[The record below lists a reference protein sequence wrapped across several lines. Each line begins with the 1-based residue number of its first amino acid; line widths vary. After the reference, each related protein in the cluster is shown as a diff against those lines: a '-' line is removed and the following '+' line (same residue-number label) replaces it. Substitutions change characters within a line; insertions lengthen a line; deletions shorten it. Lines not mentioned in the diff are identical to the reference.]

1 MGGFFLNKYL
11 AILFLLTVSFLSA
24 CKSQENS
31 FLTNEEIIEEQ
42 PSALVKVEPTI
53 KVFGVDD
60 YLTTIVTTELKEGEV
75 LDYKDF
81 ITSINSM
88 EEFLTYNDRMTT
100 EVSSNK
106 FNITDKTFEN
116 QKMWYLRVYSNQ
128 GKLPIFQLSK
138 IETFENGSGIL
149 YLDELG
155 MNEGEPKGE
164 NVYCY
169 SEYIF
174 LTDLDIVEL
183 QVEYEDSV
191 SIEHRKLIEL
201 K

>member
-1 MGGFFLNKYL
+1 MNKYL
-11 AILFLLTVSFLSA
+11 AILFLSTVSLLSA
-24 CKSQENS
+24 CKAQENS
-31 FLTNEEIIEEQ
+31 FSMDVEIIEEQ
-42 PSALVKVEPTI
+42 TSDLVEVEPTI
-53 KVFGVDD
+53 KVFDVDD
-60 YLTTIVTTELKEGEV
+60 YLTNIVTAELNEGEV

-88 EEFLTYNDRMTT
+88 EEFSEYNVRITT
-100 EVSSNK
+100 QVSSNK
-106 FNITDKTFEN
+106 VNITDKTFEN
-116 QKMWYLRVYSNQ
+116 QNVWYLRMYSKQ

-138 IETFENGSGIL
+138 LETFENGSGIL

-174 LTDLDIVEL
+174 LTDLDTVEL
-183 QVEYEDSV
+183 QIEYEDSV
-191 SIEHRKLIEL
+191 DIENRKIIEL
-201 K
+201 N

>member
-1 MGGFFLNKYL
+1 MNKYL
-11 AILFLLTVSFLSA
+11 AILFLSTVSLLSA
-24 CKSQENS
+24 CKAQENS
-31 FLTNEEIIEEQ
+31 FSMNDEIIEEQ
-42 PSALVKVEPTI
+42 TSDLVEAEPTI
-53 KVFGVDD
+53 KVFEVDD
-60 YLTTIVTTELKEGEV
+60 YLTNIVTAELNEGEV

-88 EEFLTYNDRMTT
+88 EEFSEYNVRITT
-100 EVSSNK
+100 QVSSNK
-106 FNITDKTFEN
+106 VNITDKTFEN
-116 QKMWYLRVYSNQ
+116 QNVWYLRMYSNQ

-138 IETFENGSGIL
+138 LETFENGSGIL

-183 QVEYEDSV
+183 QIEYEDLV
-191 SIEHRKLIEL
+191 DVENRKSIELN
-201 K
+201 